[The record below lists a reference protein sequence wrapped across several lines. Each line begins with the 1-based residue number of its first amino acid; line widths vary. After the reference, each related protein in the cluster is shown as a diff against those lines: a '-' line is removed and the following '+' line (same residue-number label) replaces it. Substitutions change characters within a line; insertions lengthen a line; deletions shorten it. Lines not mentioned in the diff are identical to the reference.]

1 MPASAWVFQ
10 FSAAVPQNPTQAGTG
25 WYFDFPADCA
35 IDPTLGYRPCSVN
48 YLVTGFG
55 GAIESPAL
63 VSITVAKRAHRAAA
77 VGRARGFCRCE
88 FGVVHSGR
96 ERTYQDDRIE
106 LATPRIECQK
116 PMSIGENPGPP
127 IVHKPPE
134 RSIALLC
141 HLREAPI
148 GPAINGGDT
157 PWSMGLNLLP
167 SFLAL

>member
-1 MPASAWVFQ
+1 MSKIKTDDGTEIGSAC
-10 FSAAVPQNPTQAGTG
+10 SRTHAARH
-25 WYFDFPADCA
+25 DK
-35 IDPTLGYRPCSVN
+35 IDP
-48 YLVTGFG
+48 
-55 GAIESPAL
+55 
-63 VSITVAKRAHRAAA
+63 
-77 VGRARGFCRCE
+77 RARGFCRCE

-96 ERTYQDDRIE
+96 ERTYQDDRLE
-106 LATPRIECQK
+106 LATPRIDCQK

-157 PWSMGLNLLP
+157 PWSMG
-167 SFLAL
+167 